1 MEPPNLTPLQQAVL
15 WAQIGFYV
23 ITAISIVVTAF
34 LGVRKYRLFRFGRPF
49 ITVNLEASSRPCSA
63 TQMQVGVT
71 AKLYNGSRVLARADV
86 LEWEC
91 RGLAIYDDAEIA
103 EKITEYFISSG
114 DIRSET
120 GSSEFPWNIQ
130 QRIIKN
136 DLDIQIEPN
145 ETSQDHVTFVVPR
158 YCTAVQIRL
167 FIQTARRARLGSMG
181 TIYHDVNNYA
191 VRNDVEPL

>member
-1 MEPPNLTPLQQAVL
+1 MEPPNLTPLQQAAL

-23 ITAISIVVTAF
+23 ITAASIIAAAT
-34 LGVRKYRLFRFGRPF
+34 LGVVKYRLFRSGRPF

-71 AKLYNGSRVLARADV
+71 AQLYNGSKVLAKADV
-86 LEWEC
+86 LEWVC
-91 RGLAIYDDAEIA
+91 LGLATYDDAEMD
-103 EKITEYFISSG
+103 EKITGYFTSG
-114 DIRSET
+114 GDTRSET
-120 GSSEFPWNIQ
+120 GSSEFPWNLQ

-167 FIQTARRARLGSMG
+167 FIQTARRARFGSMG
-181 TIYHDVNNYA
+181 IIYHDVNNYA
-191 VRNDVEPL
+191 VRNDEEPL